1 MVIEGDSVPQIFF
14 SRLIPIDEAGVFPF
28 DKCVK
33 KYDFADLIEALADS
47 ESGVTFKPVVIF
59 LIWVWCGLV
68 HSR

>member
-1 MVIEGDSVPQIFF
+1 
-14 SRLIPIDEAGVFPF
+14 VFPF

-59 LIWVWCGLV
+59 LIWVWCGFV

>member
-14 SRLIPIDEAGVFPF
+14 PRLISLYEAGVFPF

-33 KYDFADLIEALADS
+33 KYDFADINETFADS

-59 LIWVWCGLV
+59 
-68 HSR
+68 